1 MAMFLSPA
9 YPNVV
14 PSSSPAFW
22 SSFLPDFTPTSY
34 YQAPPSSSTHTYANL
49 ALFYGIKL
57 QVSTS
62 SRKLPLPTLRSLLF
76 PPDDFIASRIPATS
90 TIASSALQIYLLP
103 QASQESLFSSNM
115 SSRCRNIPQI
125 AQDLLLAQTRQAQPP
140 FHSASRYYFSL
151 DRFNVVLELVGETT
165 VSLSFD
171 DLQLVHCSYVVGT

>member
-90 TIASSALQIYLLP
+90 TIA
-103 QASQESLFSSNM
+103 
-115 SSRCRNIPQI
+115 CRNIPQI

-171 DLQLVHCSYVVGT
+171 DLQLVHCSYVLGT

>member
-1 MAMFLSPA
+1 MAMFLSLT

-14 PSSSPAFW
+14 PSSSPALW

-34 YQAPPSSSTHTYANL
+34 YQAPPSSSTHTCANL

-76 PPDDFIASRIPATS
+76 PPDDFIASRISATS
-90 TIASSALQIYLLP
+90 TIAY
-103 QASQESLFSSNM
+103 
-115 SSRCRNIPQI
+115 
-125 AQDLLLAQTRQAQPP
+125 LLLAQTRQAQPP

-151 DRFNVVLELVGETT
+151 DCFNVVLELVGETT

-171 DLQLVHCSYVVGT
+171 DLELVHCSYVLGT